1 MRPHWIVGIVIAA
14 AGCGDGGDGDTLKRL
29 QAEHGAL
36 TRTVDAQRAELKET
50 KATARAT
57 DAALEGAQAALKS
70 ETERANRLAQ
80 KLGTTEMELSDA
92 ELLIT
97 ELQNE
102 LKRTRAALQNAQAEG
117 ERKAFERLKRELE
130 TRRAAAQE
138 ELEARAAERKRNT
151 AAWTV
156 ALQKIAPGVQSLLTD
171 TNDYVIYVAG
181 FGYASDRP
189 LYNIRVKEAFTGY
202 KSSVVEIELRPLRD
216 ALVKLT
222 AEGLAFAHAQ
232 GHAPTFDPAP
242 VLRFYDTTAAD
253 PDDSIGRIVAEWK
266 GDALTWRK

>member
-1 MRPHWIVGIVIAA
+1 MRAGWIVGIVIAA
-14 AGCGDGGDGDTLKRL
+14 AGCGDGGETKRL

-36 TRTVDAQRAELKET
+36 TRRVDAQRAELKGT
-50 KATARAT
+50 KATLQAT

-70 ETERANRLAQ
+70 ETERANRLAT

-97 ELQNE
+97 ELQRE
-102 LKRTRAALQNAQAEG
+102 IKRTRAALENAQAEG

-130 TRRAAAQE
+130 ARRAAAEQE
-138 ELEARAAERKRNT
+138 LVARAEERKRNT

-156 ALQKIAPGVQSLLTD
+156 ALQKIAPGVRSLLTD

-181 FGYASDRP
+181 FGYAADRP

-222 AEGLAFAHAQ
+222 AEGLAFASAQ
-232 GHAPTFDPAP
+232 GHTPTFAPEP

-253 PDDSIGRIVAEWK
+253 PDDSIGKIVAEWK
-266 GDALTWRK
+266 GATLTWRE